1 MILRKFYEKRRL
13 RKIRAPHPI
22 CGKFLKIIERLS
34 NLEENGIMS
43 YGMQNSII
51 KRFKKPFTTVQTYTV
66 NTNEPIAP
74 GDFAPFLQIKT
85 FVSFD

>member
-1 MILRKFYEKRRL
+1 
-13 RKIRAPHPI
+13 
-22 CGKFLKIIERLS
+22 
-34 NLEENGIMS
+34 MS